1 MKKSHIHI
9 VIVVALALSGCST
22 YHPRPNAAHL
32 VPSFE
37 SIAAGSSYSSPKSLK
52 TQIIRDANGTTQ
64 YRIREGNVFTPNGT
78 RVARIDSQGNIFNTS
93 GNRVGRVSNK

>member
-9 VIVVALALSGCST
+9 VIVAALALSGCST
-22 YHPRPNAAHL
+22 YRPKPNAAHL

-37 SIAAGSSYSSPKSLK
+37 SIPVGSSYSSSESLK
-52 TQIIRDANGTTQ
+52 TQIIRDSRGATQ

-78 RVARIDSQGNIFNTS
+78 RVARIDSSGNIFNAN
-93 GNRVGRVSNK
+93 GARVGRVSNK